1 MSDLLFLRKE
11 AVLAYHDQQIQLHG
25 GDPAVL
31 DHGLLESALAQPQN
45 TWLYL
50 PDADVFDVA
59 AAYAFHLAKNH
70 PFADGNKRT
79 ALVAAL
85 AFLKQNQIEVQFEED
100 ELFNCMIALTE
111 GRISK
116 SVFAEMLYLSG
127 TENFFHVESQTIAD
141 EIESLLVGRTAPR
154 PEEAK
159 AIILDFVASKIKA
172 VLVTK
177 CEELNI
183 SQRRFDDEIPVV
195 EKYLLSMIPEGLRK
209 QYGV

>member
-1 MSDLLFLRKE
+1 MSDLLFLGKE
-11 AVLAYHDQQIQLHG
+11 AVLAFHEQQIQLYG
-25 GDPAVL
+25 GDPAIL
-31 DHGLLESALAQPQN
+31 DHGLLESALAQPEY
-45 TWLYL
+45 TWLYM

-59 AAYAFHLAKNH
+59 AAYVFHIAKNH

-79 ALVAAL
+79 ALMTGL

-111 GRISK
+111 SRMSK
-116 SVFAEMLYLSG
+116 PIFAKVLCING
-127 TENFFHVESQTIAD
+127 TKKFFAVQTIA
-141 EIESLLVGRTAPR
+141 EEMQSFLLGSKAPSSD
-154 PEEAK
+154 EAK
-159 AIILDFVASKIKA
+159 AIILDFVASKLKT

-183 SQRRFDDEIPVV
+183 NPRRFDDEIPQI

-209 QYGV
+209 QFGV